1 MSLPI
6 RPLALSLTIA
16 LLGVAGMV
24 SAAPAPAG
32 MQDPQPRAERHAP
45 PVQAHPQNAPAPRQ
59 QARPPRQARPRH
71 EDPLSDSI
79 RRVERRT
86 RGQVI
91 GAERV
96 PYEGRS
102 VSRVKVV
109 DDDGR
114 VRIYMDD
121 PQAAAGDP
129 RTRRDDD

>member
-16 LLGVAGMV
+16 LLGAAGMA

-32 MQDPQPRAERHAP
+32 MQDPQPRAERQAP
-45 PVQAHPQNAPAPRQ
+45 PAQAHPQHSPAPRQ

-91 GAERV
+91 SAERV
-96 PYEGRS
+96 PYDGRS